1 VLNAST
7 AMDDCLCF
15 LGSNGT
21 CVLVDLIS
29 YLVSIR
35 ICRLYMN
42 NVCKLKEKNEIFN
55 LNVIPSTINTN
66 KIFISL
72 FFGS

>member
-21 CVLVDLIS
+21 CVLVDDLIS

-42 NVCKLKEKNEIFN
+42 NACKLKEKNEIFN
-55 LNVIPSTINTN
+55 LNVILSIYN
-66 KIFISL
+66 KYK
-72 FFGS
+72 